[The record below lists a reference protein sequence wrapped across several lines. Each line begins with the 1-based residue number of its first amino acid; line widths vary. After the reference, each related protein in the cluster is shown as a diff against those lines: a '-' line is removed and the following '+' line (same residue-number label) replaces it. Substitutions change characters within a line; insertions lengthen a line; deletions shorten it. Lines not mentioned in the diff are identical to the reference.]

1 MALDSR
7 VKTAVC
13 AVVVDITDLLDLR
26 KHANLHVREMLHI
39 AVFDNR
45 GLAAVL
51 LLYLEMQ

>member
-1 MALDSR
+1 M
-7 VKTAVC
+7 TAVC

-39 AVFDNR
+39 FFYNR
-45 GLAAVL
+45 GLAAVV